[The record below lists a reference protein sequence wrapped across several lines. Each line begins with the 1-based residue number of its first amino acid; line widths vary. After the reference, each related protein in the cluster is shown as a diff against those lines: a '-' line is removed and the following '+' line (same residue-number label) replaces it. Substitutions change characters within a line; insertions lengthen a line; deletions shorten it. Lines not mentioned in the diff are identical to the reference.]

1 MKARLLLKVFFWF
14 VVACVALIVGLYLLA
29 LFINR
34 NDKPPSAA
42 AVRFEELVG
51 KLPPVAEQDNGYVYF
66 MGLAAVKESD
76 PAVVGKERISWAKA
90 QLALPV
96 ALSAEDFPG
105 QSRDVQVERP
115 PVLEK
120 LLKQCSDADLA
131 CAHGLKNNEAE
142 IEAWLAREKWFAER
156 YVKLQSFP
164 AWRETLPF
172 DGRIPPSN
180 YGVVYEAHK
189 MLLLDAWL
197 RAGRGDV
204 AGVKKLLADDIQFWR
219 RNIAQNDTLIAK
231 MISAGALKRH
241 FTWSNIILRR
251 LPASRQAE
259 AIPAE
264 WRVPITDAERSM
276 LRPFVGEWRYFM
288 SEIRLAKAGAI
299 RDQSESDDRLDATLQ
314 RNLAKNFLQVQ
325 ATSNRQAARLAEIS
339 RMLSVDY
346 AQLPAAAR
354 SVRSLQ
360 ENVGMG
366 FLEHGV
372 YNVLGNVLAGAGGW
386 DTTKYALRVADLEGI
401 RRVALLTADL
411 RSQSVSV
418 EQMQAQLA
426 KSVGS
431 PYDGKPFSWN
441 EGAQSVV
448 FTGLG
453 EGKFARTAVLY

>member
-1 MKARLLLKVFFWF
+1 MKARLLLKVFFGF

-66 MGLAAVKESD
+66 MGLSVDKESD
-76 PAVVGKERISWAKA
+76 PAVVGKQRISWAQA
-90 QLALPV
+90 QLAKPPAPSEV
-96 ALSAEDFPG
+96 DFPG
-105 QSRDVQVERP
+105 KNRDIHVERT
-115 PVLEK
+115 PVIEQ
-120 LLKQCSDADLA
+120 LLKQCVDADLA
-131 CAHGLKNNEAE
+131 CAHGLKNNEAK
-142 IEAWLAREKWFAER
+142 IAAWMEREKWFVER
-156 YVKLQSFP
+156 YIKLASFP
-164 AWRETLPF
+164 AWRETLPY
-172 DGRIPPSN
+172 DSRIPGAT
-180 YGVVYEAHK
+180 YAGLYEGHR
-189 MLLLDAWL
+189 MLLLDAWQ

-204 AGVKKLLADDIQFWR
+204 AAVKKLLADDIQFWR

-231 MISAGALKRH
+231 MISAGALQRH

-288 SEIRLAKAGAI
+288 SEIRLAKVGMI
-299 RDQSESDDRLDATLQ
+299 RDQSESDDSLDATLQ

-346 AQLPAAAR
+346 AQLPAAVR

-360 ENVGMG
+360 EDVGMG

-386 DTTKYALRVADLEGI
+386 DTTKYALRIADLEGV

-411 RSQSVSV
+411 RSQSVPV

-426 KSVGS
+426 KSAGS